1 MEIILIAA
9 MAKNRVIGRDNK
21 IPWHI
26 PGEQKI
32 FKQIT
37 WGYPLIM
44 GRKTHESIG
53 RVLPGRRNIVVT
65 TNRSYYVNGCEM
77 VHSLDHALQICQKEE
92 KIFIIVG
99 GQLFRQS
106 IKLVDTLILS
116 ILDRDV
122 AGDTFFP
129 AFSEEDFKLINRRK
143 IITPVSYTINTYC
156 RVCRSV

>member
-92 KIFIIVG
+92 KIFIIGG